1 MFNQKQKA
9 FSSNNY
15 NNNKYYNK
23 NSPNT
28 NIINNHYNN
37 NYHNKANTNN
47 NNIINTVSNEK
58 SILLD
63 YLYNKIDVSKYDYK
77 IAKTFND
84 IIELK
89 QSKYYVSGN
98 SCGTNSF
105 IVFMK
110 YGKDFYSYQIDRR
123 TISHKRDMLKKAG
136 VRIAKINFPVDIEF
150 YNGTIFDG
158 IVSNLPTDNS
168 GIMNFV
174 ITDVLLL
181 NGKSEINTDYKK
193 KMYKLND
200 IMTNLSNKNTDI
212 FSNIKFNVS
221 IPFELNQ
228 IKHMHNEYIS
238 PNIKLLNIKGLSFY
252 PQTSG
257 TKIIYMYDKDKN
269 DEEYKNKI
277 LNAISSINDTETQ
290 ITIQTEE
297 ENIKQ
302 ENRKLIGYT
311 FRLADIEYNKD
322 IILNFEMEKTN
333 VYDTYKLYSVFMRT
347 KNKKTKYY
355 KKFIDNVYIQ
365 SYKLSMECNK
375 IFENNNKLIMECKY
389 DSVDNCWI
397 PIQIAND
404 KRMHIIN
411 NDKRIILHEKYH
423 EDNDDNDD
431 DLNLLSE

>member
-1 MFNQKQKA
+1 MFNQKQKV

-23 NSPNT
+23 NSN
-28 NIINNHYNN
+28 INNKNNQYNQN
-37 NYHNKANTNN
+37 NYNQIST
-47 NNIINTVSNEK
+47 EK

-89 QSKYYVSGN
+89 HSKYYVSGN

-105 IVFMK
+105 VVFMK
-110 YGKDFYSYQIDRR
+110 HGKDYYSYQIDRR

-136 VRIAKINFPVDIEF
+136 VRITKINFPVDPEF

-168 GIMNFV
+168 GILNFV

-181 NGKSEINTDYKK
+181 CGKSEINTDYKK
-193 KMYKLND
+193 KMYKIND
-200 IMTNLSNKNTDI
+200 IMTNLTRNNTDI

-221 IPFELNQ
+221 MPYELNQ
-228 IKHMHNEYIS
+228 IKHMHYEYIS
-238 PNIKLLNIKGLSFY
+238 TNMKLLNIKGLSFY

-257 TKIIYMYDKDKN
+257 TKIIYMYDKDKH

-277 LNAISSINDTETQ
+277 LTTISTLNDINPQ
-290 ITIQTEE
+290 ILVETEE
-297 ENIKQ
+297 EPIMKL
-302 ENRKLIGYT
+302 ENKKLIGYT

-333 VYDTYKLYSVFMRT
+333 VYDTYKLYSVFL
-347 KNKKTKYY
+347 KNINNTRKYY

-365 SYKLSMECNK
+365 SLQLSRECNK
-375 IFENNNKLIMECKY
+375 LFENTDKLIMECKY

-397 PIQIAND
+397 PNKVAQD
-404 KRMHIIN
+404 KRLHIIN
-411 NDKRIILHEKYH
+411 NDNRIILHEKYH
-423 EDNDDNDD
+423 EDSDDEEDTT
-431 DLNLLSE
+431 LSD